1 MFILLFLAWVLFNG
15 QVTLEICCFGLI
27 FATLVYLFCCKFLNM
42 SFEKDILLCKK
53 AGQILRYLVVL
64 LVEIFKANIACLKV
78 VISSKYE
85 CKPAIVHFKTDLKN
99 EFSIIVLA
107 DSITLTPGTITVLQE
122 GNELT
127 VHCLDKSFAE
137 GLDDSVF
144 VKLLRE
150 FEK

>member
-1 MFILLFLAWVLFNG
+1 MYILLFLAWIIFNG
-15 QVTLEICCFGLI
+15 QITFEICWMGLI
-27 FATLVYLFCCKFLNM
+27 FSAVIYAFCCKFLNL
-42 SFEKDILLCKK
+42 SFKKDINMCKK
-53 AGQILRYLVVL
+53 VGQIIRYLVVL

-85 CKPAIVHFKTDLKN
+85 CEPAIVRFKADLK
-99 EFSIIVLA
+99 SDLAVVVLA
-107 DSITLTPGTITVLQE
+107 DSITLTPGTITVLHE

-137 GLDDSVF
+137 GLDDSIF
-144 VKLLRE
+144 VKLLKE